1 MTNHIMLIIKRE
13 YLSRVRRKSFILSTF
28 LLPIFFIAMIALP
41 TVIAAISGPED
52 KKIAIIDQTSYIS
65 KAFLNNEDMM
75 FEVSDQSV
83 DSLKN
88 REDIDAIL
96 IIPENVVDKP
106 DNLILYTNG
115 SIAMQT
121 EMYIKH
127 ILNNAIEQI
136 KLSRYNIDNLEEIIN
151 EVKTN
156 IGIKTIRIDG
166 EDEKESSSIAS
177 YMVGLLL
184 ALLLYMIIMMYG
196 QMVMTSIIE
205 EKNNRVLEIV
215 VSSIKP
221 VRLMLGKLL
230 GIGAVAVT
238 QILIWGV
245 IIGAFSLTIMPSL
258 ITQAAAAGSD
268 MEIVDM
274 LSAIGDPGYLIGL
287 FVIMTAFL
295 ILGYMFYSSIYAAI
309 GSAVDNI
316 QDASQLQAFALAPIL
331 IGMIF
336 AMTVLND
343 PNSELAL
350 WLSMIPFTSPIVM
363 MARLPFGIAA
373 WQIVV
378 SLIILAVT
386 TVFVVWISAKIYRVG
401 IFMYGKKPNIKDLI
415 RWTRYK

>member
-52 KKIAIIDQTSYIS
+52 KKIAIIDQTAYIS

-156 IGIKTIRIDG
+156 VGIKTIRIDG

-331 IGMIF
+331 ISMIF

>member
-41 TVIAAISGPED
+41 TVIAVISGPED

-156 IGIKTIRIDG
+156 VGIKTIRIDG
-166 EDEKESSSIAS
+166 EDEKESSSFAS
-177 YMVGLLL
+177 YMAGMLL
-184 ALLLYMIIMMYG
+184 AFLLYMIIMMYG

-221 VRLMLGKLL
+221 VRLMLGKIL

-245 IIGAFSLTIMPSL
+245 LIGAFSLTVMPSL
-258 ITQAAAAGSD
+258 LTKAITSGGDVELMQ
-268 MEIVDM
+268 IV
-274 LSAIGDPGYLIGL
+274 SALGAPGYLMGL
-287 FVIMTAFL
+287 FGVMIAFL

-316 QDASQLQAFALAPIL
+316 QDASQLQMFALAPIL

-336 AMTVLND
+336 AMSILND